1 MIIEQT
7 SKELLSEYNSSHNI
21 YSIYDKNYTL
31 DDMHENMIINL
42 HQQFNTLLEE
52 MTVVNFVVENKLYPI
67 TEETIIKKFCNGLL
81 NIVKRAWEAIKSIFS
96 KAKKITDEKIDK
108 SQRLLRNKE
117 MFERVSNN
125 HKKIKLIIK
134 NVNIRNFYDI
144 DTSIF
149 DKHIER
155 PKKIVE
161 KIVTYANSMSLI
173 DKADYNGDRQKRYE
187 RLYVDLVNGVAYDSD
202 NGDEIIFSE
211 SKQQTES
218 LDSAEIIKRLKDS
231 KKISTTLQDAYDSSR
246 KAIEECK
253 KSIKVIEDAAFSGQK
268 GELSLLI
275 GTNVK
280 VLGGLYNRTLKKLE
294 NLDRRVIKA
303 INGFTSLYQ
312 NAYVLLSKDL
322 ESYELT
328 YEFRKEDYKL
338 HGGYQE
344 V

>member
-1 MIIEQT
+1 MQFIEQT
-7 SKELLSEYNSSHNI
+7 SKELLSNHDMILNIFDDNYTIDNI
-21 YSIYDKNYTL
+21 YENSIV
-31 DDMHENMIINL
+31 DMHDTFNLLMEAMTIYELSEKANIVINEAG
-42 HQQFNTLLEE
+42 F
-52 MTVVNFVVENKLYPI
+52 
-67 TEETIIKKFCNGLL
+67 IKKFFDGLL
-81 NIVKRAWEAIKSIFS
+81 NILKKAWGAIKSIFS